1 MSQNEFYTAVVDGI
15 LDYFPE
21 DYQDAKVLIAE
32 QTKSGD
38 VKVHGLSITKK
49 ENTISPVLNLDS
61 FYDSYLR
68 GEDMNHIMRTI
79 AATYVQAIRKQP
91 DIDIPDFSKEGLE
104 KNVLIRAIDRNANE
118 NFLKERPYIDLGCGY
133 VGTMYVPMEVNE
145 NRAMVQLTYGNLD
158 SVGIDPDALFE
169 KAVENTEKMQPAVF
183 ANMEEI
189 LFAPDPEPNPV
200 PAPARPAEDIVETDA
215 RGRPVRAGS
224 LRALLRRRVAGF
236 LHGGALGGERFLH
249 RVAGCLPPR
258 MRRRAEGLFDE
269 CPFLG
274 LNSAAGV
281 RGAS

>member
-118 NFLKERPYIDLGCGY
+118 NFLKELAKAGYKGY
-133 VGTMYVPMEVNE
+133 VN
-145 NRAMVQLTYGNLD
+145 
-158 SVGIDPDALFE
+158 FE
-169 KAVENTEKMQPAVF
+169 DFSTVESNYDKLVHNIAYMKGLEEK
-183 ANMEEI
+183 
-189 LFAPDPEPNPV
+189 
-200 PAPARPAEDIVETDA
+200 
-215 RGRPVRAGS
+215 
-224 LRALLRRRVAGF
+224 
-236 LHGGALGGERFLH
+236 
-249 RVAGCLPPR
+249 
-258 MRRRAEGLFDE
+258 
-269 CPFLG
+269 LG
-274 LNSAAGV
+274 L
-281 RGAS
+281 